1 MCLSG
6 STLINYAFQALETIP
21 EELGEFNLDSMV
33 DGLAEEAA
41 SRSQGLLGLWR
52 RAVGM
57 VAITEIRKVVLVTR
71 PPELKRRKTSLRLMP
86 RLFRAL
92 ATMGVWRWRRRR
104 RRHMAGDQSPL
115 SEERERLI

>member
-1 MCLSG
+1 MCFSG
-6 STLINYAFQALETIP
+6 STLINYSFQALETIP

-92 ATMGVWRWRRRR
+92 TTMRVWRGRRR
-104 RRHMAGDQSPL
+104 RRHMAGDLSPL
-115 SEERERLI
+115 SEEREGLI